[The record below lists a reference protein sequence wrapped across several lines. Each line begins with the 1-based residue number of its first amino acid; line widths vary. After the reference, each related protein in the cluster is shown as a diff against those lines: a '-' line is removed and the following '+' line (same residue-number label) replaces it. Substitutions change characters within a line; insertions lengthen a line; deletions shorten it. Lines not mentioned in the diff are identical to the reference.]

1 MELLNCGIVST
12 SLAPHFA
19 KARKTPQIS
28 IYVVRTYVQMWS
40 AIHPSIHPLLP
51 LFAVRSSCLVINL
64 FEFGKTKETRR
75 RRFTFYNPSPHSSP
89 SDVPCP
95 KSQVLESGTVCPISD
110 RCHRWCKI
118 ASFTKLII
126 KVSCEDYL
134 LCSHKQG
141 PKKPSVI
148 QQICLGIC
156 FFSENMSRFV

>member
-1 MELLNCGIVST
+1 VST

-40 AIHPSIHPLLP
+40 AIHPLLP

-148 QQICLGIC
+148 QQIRRNM
-156 FFSENMSRFV
+156 FFSKNMSRFV